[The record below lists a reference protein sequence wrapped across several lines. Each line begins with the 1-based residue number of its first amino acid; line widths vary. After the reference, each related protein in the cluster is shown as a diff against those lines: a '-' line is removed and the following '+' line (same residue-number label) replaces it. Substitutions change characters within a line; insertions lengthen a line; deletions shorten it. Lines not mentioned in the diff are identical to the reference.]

1 MLTFPEMPRASHSR
15 SASQSPGSA
24 RRSSSS
30 PKSSRCRSRSARQRS
45 ASPRERWARS
55 PRGSSRKRSRSPPRF
70 RSRSPR
76 CGSSSRR
83 SRSPLRSERGH
94 GRGSSPLRRENRRER
109 SPAID
114 AVAAYKARLN
124 VTGQEAF
131 ARRAALSGR
140 ILPSNIH
147 SKQSDPGR
155 GSGGGSGDRA
165 CFNCGETGHLS
176 RECPSQ
182 RRFSPSLP
190 SISYTETPIV
200 EFMRTHAS
208 SSCTGPCRKIKTLTC
223 GPLTAY

>member
-1 MLTFPEMPRASHSR
+1 MPRASHSR
-15 SASQSPGSA
+15 SASQSPRSA

-30 PKSSRCRSRSARQRS
+30 SRSSRCRSRSARQRS

-55 PRGSSRKRSRSPPRF
+55 LRGSSRKRSRSPPRF

-94 GRGSSPLRRENRRER
+94 GRGSSPLRGENRRER
-109 SPAID
+109 SPAMD
-114 AVAAYKARLN
+114 TVAAYKSRLN

-131 ARRAALSGR
+131 ARRAALSGGPP
-140 ILPSNIH
+140 PSNVYGR
-147 SKQSDPGR
+147 QSDPGR
-155 GSGGGSGDRA
+155 GGGGGSGDRA
-165 CFNCGETGHLS
+165 CFNCGEAGHLS

-190 SISYTETPIV
+190 SIACTETPIV
-200 EFMRTHAS
+200 VFMRTHAS
-208 SSCTGPCRKIKTLTC
+208 SSCTAQCREIKTQTF
-223 GPLTAY
+223 